1 MINGLTGMDALR
13 GAATWNGPNASQ
25 EALQAT
31 TDAARFEDALNRA
44 TQALENAKKTV
55 DTSGVDIEAESK
67 RLREACQGF
76 EAMFLDIVFRSMR
89 NTVPE
94 NTLFGESNGEK
105 IWHSMLDTELMQNVA
120 KSGGVG
126 IADMMYDNL
135 IDQVTSQTLAAK
147 GKIDAPK

>member
-1 MINGLTGMDALR
+1 MINGITGMDALR
-13 GAATWNGPNASQ
+13 GSASWVAPNTSQ

-44 TQALENAKKTV
+44 TKALEDAKRTV
-55 DTSGVDIEAESK
+55 DTSGVDAEAEAK

-76 EAMFLDIVFRSMR
+76 EAMFLDIVFKSMR

-105 IWHSMLDTELMQNVA
+105 IWRSMLDSEMMQNVA

-135 IDQVTSQTLAAK
+135 IDQVTAQTLAAK

>member
-55 DTSGVDIEAESK
+55 DTSGVDAEAEAK

-76 EAMFLDIVFRSMR
+76 VFRSMR